1 MNYRHAYHA
10 GNFADVMKHASLAL
24 IINYL
29 KLKEKP
35 FLILDTHAGT
45 GSTDLSGTEAQKT
58 GEYKDGIARILA
70 ADKPHDLLIPY
81 LETLAQ
87 LGCEGPEPKLY
98 PGSPLIAATLARPQ
112 DRLAFCE
119 LHPEDY
125 ATLRARFRRDERV
138 KAYEMDG
145 YGALKSMLPPKERR
159 GLILIDPPFE
169 QRSEFERI
177 LQEIE
182 HIHARFATGTVMIW
196 YPIKDPSV
204 SGAFVEHLEHRGPEK
219 TLRAELFIR
228 ASDDPTRMSG
238 CGLIIINPPFTLHD
252 QLTDLFG
259 WLKDI
264 LAQGTG
270 AERKG
275 AAARVEWVRK

>member
-24 IINYL
+24 IINYM
-29 KLKEKP
+29 KIKEKP
-35 FLILDTHAGT
+35 FFILDTHAGT
-45 GSTDLSGTEAQKT
+45 GMTDLSGVEAQKT
-58 GEYKDGIARILA
+58 GEYRDGIARVLA
-70 ADKPHDLLIPY
+70 TEKPHELLTPY
-81 LETLAQ
+81 LETLGQ
-87 LGCEGPEPKLY
+87 LGCTGPEPMRY
-98 PGSPLIAATLARPQ
+98 PGSPLIAHHLSRPQ
-112 DRLAFCE
+112 DRLSFCE
-119 LHPEDY
+119 LHPEDA
-125 ATLRARFRRDERV
+125 ATLRSHFRRDARARV
-138 KAYEMDG
+138 HEIDG
-145 YGALKSMLPPKERR
+145 YTALKSMLPPKERR

-177 LQEIE
+177 LQEIMSF
-182 HIHARFATGTVMIW
+182 HVRFATGTAVIW

-204 SGAFVEHLEHRGPEK
+204 SGAVIDHLEHHGPEK

-264 LAQGTG
+264 LAQGEG
-270 AERKG
+270 AR
-275 AAARVEWVRK
+275 ARVEWIRE

>member
-35 FLILDTHAGT
+35 FFILDTHAGT
-45 GSTDLSGTEAQKT
+45 GRTDLAGTEAQKT
-58 GEYKDGIARILA
+58 GEYRDGIARILA
-70 ADKPHDLLIPY
+70 EEKPHELLKPY
-81 LETLAQ
+81 LETLAG
-87 LGCEGPEPKLY
+87 LGCAGPEPTSY
-98 PGSPLIAATLARPQ
+98 PGSPLIASKLARPQ
-112 DRLAFCE
+112 DRLTFCE
-119 LHPEDY
+119 LHPED
-125 ATLRARFRRDERV
+125 AETLRGNFHRDKRV
-138 KAYEMDG
+138 KVFEIDG
-145 YGALKSMLPPKERR
+145 YTALKSMLPPKERR

-169 QRSEFERI
+169 SRSEFERI

-182 HIHARFATGTVMIW
+182 QIHVRFATGTVMIW
-196 YPIKDPSV
+196 YPIKDPSL
-204 SGAFVEHLEHRGPEK
+204 SGAFVEHLEHTGPEK

-238 CGLIIINPPFTLHD
+238 CGLIVINPPFTLKD

-264 LAQGTG
+264 LAHDTG
-270 AERKG
+270 AR
-275 AAARVEWVRK
+275 ARVEWIKK